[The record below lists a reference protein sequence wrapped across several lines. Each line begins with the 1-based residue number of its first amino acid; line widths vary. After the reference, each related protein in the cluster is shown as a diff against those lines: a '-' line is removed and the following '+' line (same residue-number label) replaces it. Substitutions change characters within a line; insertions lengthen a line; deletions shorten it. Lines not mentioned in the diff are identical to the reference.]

1 MLLRGVIPVSISK
14 REACHYLGYGL
25 PCIGEGG
32 VGRCEGGGGGGGKGK
47 QLPAN
52 NRLRPTVSTDPLWSV
67 PALVAAA
74 LGTVAG

>member
-32 VGRCEGGGGGGGKGK
+32 VRRWEGGGGGKGK

-67 PALVAAA
+67 PALVAAV

>member
-1 MLLRGVIPVSISK
+1 MAFLVSGK
-14 REACHYLGYGL
+14 E
-25 PCIGEGG
+25 
-32 VGRCEGGGGGGGKGK
+32 VWGGGREEEEERGK

-52 NRLRPTVSTDPLWSV
+52 NRLRPTVSTDPRWSV